1 VYARSLDASPV
12 LSDTE
17 DWAAETVVRGPL
29 RAWQRVVDE
38 QPIVSAVLRGSLTVD
53 GPGFPCIR
61 NTARLQELGRVAA
74 TVDTTRLFEPPS
86 RTVGGRL
93 VDEAVRQPVT
103 LDRLLRQ
110 RASLVARLVSFP

>member
-1 VYARSLDASPV
+1 
-12 LSDTE
+12 
-17 DWAAETVVRGPL
+17 
-29 RAWQRVVDE
+29 
-38 QPIVSAVLRGSLTVD
+38 
-53 GPGFPCIR
+53 
-61 NTARLQELGRVAA
+61 VAA